1 MNINGNNKNKSVSDF
16 LDELNHPY
24 RNEIEKLRN
33 CILTANSD
41 LTENIKWNGPNYCVD
56 GKDRIT
62 MRINPPKPVQIIF
75 HCGAKVQKQPK
86 EKLII
91 ENFDI
96 LTWRGNDRAIATFKN
111 MQDIENSK
119 VDLTKIINEW
129 IQATK

>member
-16 LDELNHPY
+16 LDELNHTF

-33 CILTANSD
+33 CILTANND

-75 HCGAKVQKQPK
+75 HCGAKVQEQPK
-86 EKLII
+86 EKLIQ

-96 LTWRGNDRAIATFKN
+96 LT
-111 MQDIENSK
+111 
-119 VDLTKIINEW
+119 
-129 IQATK
+129 